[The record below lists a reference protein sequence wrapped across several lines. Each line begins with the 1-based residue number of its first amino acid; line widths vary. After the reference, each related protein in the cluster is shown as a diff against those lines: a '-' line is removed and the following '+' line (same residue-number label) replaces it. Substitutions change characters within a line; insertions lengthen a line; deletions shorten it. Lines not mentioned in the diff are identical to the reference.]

1 MTNEDLL
8 WALVNSLS
16 VEMRISFHTWQPR
29 CAGIRK
35 SKREGGLIFETF
47 VFTRINEECKA
58 KN

>member
-8 WALVNSLS
+8 WPWLTSFSRNENFFPHLAAALRRYA
-16 VEMRISFHTWQPR
+16 EKQ
-29 CAGIRK
+29 
-35 SKREGGLIFETF
+35 REGGLIFETF